1 MKQKDKEKIMMPM
14 DCFSIHE
21 HKYLDDFNKVKNT
34 INEITDMNN
43 LRCTSKGNLIYEMD
57 SLDAEKILRFI
68 DNTDN
73 FIENYKYF
81 YDKIRSITNEFI

>member
-1 MKQKDKEKIMMPM
+1 M

-21 HKYLDDFNKVKNT
+21 RKYLDDFNKIKNVL
-34 INEITDMNN
+34 NEITNMNN
-43 LRCTSKGNLIYEMD
+43 LRCTSEGNLIYEMD

-68 DNTDN
+68 DDTDS

-81 YDKIRSITNEFI
+81 YNKIRNITNEFI